1 MTQIVYSL
9 LELLKSDLHLDLDS
23 WGVLIFAAICHDVGS
38 GSRRIKKNIERRT
51 FVSPLADHPG
61 VANSFLKNSCD
72 ALYILYGDSGTLE
85 HHHFST
91 LCKILHHR
99 DNDIFTNILDKYG

>member
-1 MTQIVYSL
+1 M
-9 LELLKSDLHLDLDS
+9 
-23 WGVLIFAAICHDVGS
+23 
-38 GSRRIKKNIERRT
+38 
-51 FVSPLADHPG
+51 SPLGDHPG

-99 DNDIFTNILDKYG
+99 DNDIFTNVLDKYGQIFVRK

>member
-1 MTQIVYSL
+1 MKIQKPECPDIEESTVYSFYIP
-9 LELLKSDLHLDLDS
+9 LK
-23 WGVLIFAAICHDVGS
+23 LIKEPS
-38 GSRRIKKNIERRT
+38 Q
-51 FVSPLADHPG
+51 DHPG

-91 LCKILHHR
+91 LCKILHNR
-99 DNDIFTNILDKYG
+99 ENDIFTNVLDK